1 VVTGILRSVAPI
13 ILAASILML
22 GQSLLGI
29 VIQLKLNEAGVA
41 PEMIGLTMSGM
52 FAGFMVGTLYGKRVV
67 GRVGHVRA
75 FAGLAGISAV
85 AVLVYPLTVNVSVWV
100 LLRAVNGFC
109 MAGLFTVMESWLNER
124 STNETR
130 GQVLTIHMSSYYLA
144 LALGQ
149 LMVNLWDLSGV
160 ETFIVAGILVTF
172 SLVPVALTSMPTP
185 KIEQTKPMSLHALYA
200 CSPLAVFSVFMAGAM
215 SGAVH
220 GLAAVFA
227 QNTGMSV
234 FHVSL
239 FTGVFLFGPFLLL
252 WPIGR
257 MSDRFGRRQALGAVA
272 GLAVVGCG
280 LMIGQ
285 SHFGGSLLTT
295 LLLAFLLGG
304 LFVSVY
310 PSSMAHAYDLLPRDQ
325 YVAAAGGLLLFN
337 SIGLTIG
344 PILGSAAMGA
354 VGPYGLFV
362 YEGAIAAIL
371 LIFLLYRAARRPELP
386 MEQPESFVNVPTTSP
401 AAPGLDPRS
410 NPEA

>member
-1 VVTGILRSVAPI
+1 MTGILRSVAPI

-29 VIQLKLNEAGVA
+29 VIQLKLNEAGIA
-41 PEMIGLTMSGM
+41 PEMIGLTMSAM
-52 FAGFMVGTLYGKRVV
+52 FAGFMVGTIYGKRVV
-67 GRVGHVRA
+67 ARVGHARA
-75 FAGLAGISAV
+75 FAGLAAISAV
-85 AVLVYPLTVNVSVWV
+85 AVLVYPLVSLPLWV

-124 STNETR
+124 STNENR
-130 GQVLTIHMSSYYLA
+130 GQVLTIYMSSYYLA

-149 LMVNLWDLSGV
+149 LMVNLWNLAGV
-160 ETFIVAGILVTF
+160 EIFIVAGILSTL
-172 SLVPVALTSMPTP
+172 SLVPVALTSMPVP
-185 KIEQTKPMSLHALYA
+185 EIVQTKPMPLRGLLA
-200 CSPLAVFSVFMAGAM
+200 CSPLAVVSVSLGGAM
-215 SGAVH
+215 AGAVH

-234 FHVSL
+234 FQVSL
-239 FTGVFLFGPFLLL
+239 FTGLFLFGPFLLL

-257 MSDRFGRRQALGAVA
+257 ISDRIGRRQTLGTVAALALG
-272 GLAVVGCG
+272 GCA

-285 SHFGGSLLTT
+285 SYVGGPLFTIF
-295 LLLAFLLGG
+295 LLAFLLGG

-337 SIGLTIG
+337 SIGLTLG

-354 VGPYGLFV
+354 FGPYGLFG
-362 YEGAIAAIL
+362 YEGAITAIL
-371 LIFLLYRAARRPELP
+371 LLVLLYRAARRPELP
-386 MEQPESFVNVPTTSP
+386 TLRPESFVDVPTTSP
-401 AAPGLDPRS
+401 AAPDLDPRGR
-410 NPEA
+410 PET

>member
-1 VVTGILRSVAPI
+1 MTGILRSVAPI

-22 GQSLLGI
+22 GNSLLGI
-29 VIQLKLNEAGVA
+29 VIQLKLNAAGVA

-75 FAGLAGISAV
+75 FAGLAAISAV
-85 AVLVYPLTVNVSVWV
+85 AVLVYPLIVSVPVWA

-130 GQVLTIHMSSYYLA
+130 GQVLTIYMSSYYLA
-144 LALGQ
+144 IALGQ
-149 LMVNLWDLSGV
+149 LMVNLWDLSGL
-160 ETFIVAGILVTF
+160 ETFVVAGILVTF
-172 SLVPVALTSMPTP
+172 SLVPVALTSMPVP
-185 KIEQTKPMSLHALYA
+185 EIEQTKPMSLRSLYT
-200 CSPLAVFSVFMAGAM
+200 CSPLAVFSVFLGGAM
-215 SGAVH
+215 TGAMH

-227 QNTGMSV
+227 QNTGLSV
-234 FHVSL
+234 FEVSL
-239 FTGVFLFGPFLLL
+239 FTGLFLFGPFLLL

-257 MSDRFGRRQALGAVA
+257 ISDRIGRRQALGGAA
-272 GLAVVGCG
+272 ALALIGCG
-280 LMIGQ
+280 VMVAQ
-285 SHFGGSLLTT
+285 PYFGGTLATM

-337 SIGLTIG
+337 SIGLTLG

-354 VGPYGLFV
+354 FGPYGLFV
-362 YEGAIAAIL
+362 YEGAVAAL
-371 LIFLLYRAARRPELP
+371 LLGFLVYRAARRPALP
-386 MEQPESFVNVPTTSP
+386 LEQVESFVDVPTTSP
-401 AAPGLDPRS
+401 AAPDLDPRS
-410 NPEA
+410 NPESA